1 MLHPVNV
8 AGFIQMNDEIATQ
21 SVDSCRGEESFV
33 PTPANLWLMT
43 PYPRSISTREF
54 TSVNLEL

>member
-8 AGFIQMNDEIATQ
+8 AGFSQTNDEIATQ
-21 SVDSCRGEESFV
+21 SADSCRGEKSFA
-33 PTPANLWLMT
+33 PTSDDA
-43 PYPRSISTREF
+43 YPRSISTRQF